1 MNQSEKWLAALPAYN
16 EVDSVAGV
24 IEEVGTTLTFL
35 LLMTD
40 PLMERQMY
48 WLLAMG

>member
-1 MNQSEKWLAALPAYN
+1 MNQSEKWLAALPIYN

-24 IEEVGTTLTFL
+24 IEEVDATLMTL

-48 WLLAMG
+48 WLLAIG